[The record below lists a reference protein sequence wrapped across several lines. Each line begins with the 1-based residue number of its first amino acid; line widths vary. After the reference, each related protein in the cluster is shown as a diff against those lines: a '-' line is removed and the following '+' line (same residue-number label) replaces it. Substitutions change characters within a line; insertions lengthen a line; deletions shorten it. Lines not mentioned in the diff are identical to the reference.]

1 MSAGRECA
9 SEQRAPERSPGR
21 RSFAARGRRA
31 GSVWLAAIVL
41 AVAPGGARAAEPA
54 LDADQWATRIA
65 DALRVGATLSGR
77 AHMRVERPG
86 DPPLEFRF
94 DVLRQP
100 WRGGTR
106 SVFEMQEQG
115 DPQSVV
121 SELVVQPGEPM
132 VNWYWD
138 LQKRRWLAVRGLLA
152 TDPWADSDFR
162 HEDLWLTDPVE
173 RRRGTVREVEEGG
186 RRYVEI
192 HSEPYHYYGRVETR
206 VDPATALP
214 VRIRFVDVTGAP
226 IREQLF
232 ESLEVVDGRPFPKVI
247 RLRELQTHQES
258 VLTWERVEFGR
269 KIPPSFL
276 DLSALHDRI
285 TKGVDP
291 VPLDALPE
299 LQPPD
304 AI

>member
-1 MSAGRECA
+1 VRRGRGRFAGRA
-9 SEQRAPERSPGR
+9 AA
-21 RSFAARGRRA
+21 FA
-31 GSVWLAAIVL
+31 LAACAL
-41 AVAPGGARAAEPA
+41 SAAPWPARATDPA

-65 DALRVGATLSGR
+65 QALRVADPLSGR
-77 AHMRVERPG
+77 ARMRVERPG
-86 DPPLEFRF
+86 DPTLEFTF

-100 WRGGTR
+100 WRGGMR

-115 DPQSVV
+115 DPESVV

-138 LQKRRWLAVRGLLA
+138 LQKRRWLAVKGLLA

-162 HEDLWLTDPVE
+162 HEDLWLTDPVD

-186 RRYVEI
+186 RRFVEI

-206 VDPATALP
+206 VDPATGLP
-214 VRIRFVDVTGAP
+214 VRIRFIDVTGTP

-232 ESLEVVDGRPFPKVI
+232 ESIETIDGRPFPKVV
-247 RLRELQTHQES
+247 RLRELQTRKES

-276 DLSALHDRI
+276 DLSVLHDRI

-291 VPLDALPE
+291 VPLDSLPE
-299 LQPPD
+299 PRP
-304 AI
+304 AGEI

>member
-1 MSAGRECA
+1 MQRGR
-9 SEQRAPERSPGR
+9 
-21 RSFAARGRRA
+21 AARPRRA
-31 GSVWLAAIVL
+31 CSVWLVVALL
-41 AVAPGGARAAEPA
+41 ALAPGGARAAEPA
-54 LDADQWATRIA
+54 LDANGWATRIA
-65 DALRVGATLSGR
+65 EALRVDAPLSGR
-77 AHMRVERPG
+77 ARMRVERPG
-86 DPPLEFRF
+86 EPTLEFTF

-121 SELVVQPGEPM
+121 SELVVQPGQPM

-192 HSEPYHYYGRVETR
+192 HSDSYHYYGRVETR

-214 VRIRFVDVTGAP
+214 VRIRFIDVTGAP
-226 IREQLF
+226 VREQLF
-232 ESLEVVDGRPFPKVI
+232 ESVEPVGGRPFPKVI
-247 RLRELQTHQES
+247 RLRELQTRQES

-276 DLSALHDRI
+276 DLSVLHDRI
-285 TKGVDP
+285 TKGADP

-299 LQPPD
+299 PPPPG

>member
-1 MSAGRECA
+1 MSPRRL
-9 SEQRAPERSPGR
+9 RA
-21 RSFAARGRRA
+21 A
-31 GSVWLAAIVL
+31 WLAAALGL
-41 AVAPGGARAAEPA
+41 ATAAGPARAAEPP
-54 LDADQWATRIA
+54 LDADQWSTRIA
-65 DALRVGATLSGR
+65 EALRVDASLSGR
-77 AHMRVERPG
+77 AHVRIERPG
-86 DPPLEFRF
+86 DASLEFTF

-100 WRGGTR
+100 WRGGMR
-106 SVFEMQEQG
+106 SVFEMQEKG
-115 DPQSVV
+115 DPETVV

-138 LQKRRWLAVRGLLA
+138 LQKRRWLAVKGLLA
-152 TDPWADSDFR
+152 TDPWADSDFK

-186 RRYVEI
+186 RRWVEI

-206 VDPATALP
+206 VDPASGLP
-214 VRIRFVDVTGAP
+214 VRIRFIDVTGAP

-232 ESLEVVDGRPFPKVI
+232 ESVEVIDGRPFPKVI
-247 RLRELQTHQES
+247 RLRELQTRKES

-269 KIPPSFL
+269 RIPPSFL
-276 DLSALHDRI
+276 DLSVLHDRI

-299 LQPPD
+299 SRPPD
-304 AI
+304 EI